1 MNQLVYEKNLAALE
15 QKYPVWAEIVRS
27 KRRKKRNFDV
37 VIEKSYTD
45 ESIMKVVDHQKC
57 YYLNG
62 KYAPTAPVEEWLVS
76 QGDMDKFATIIIV
89 GISNGVHIKRIME
102 SVPKTVNIM
111 IYEPS
116 FEIFRRAMEEVD
128 LSFIFQLDIPV
139 GIVVQEIN
147 GFEVERYF
155 RYFVTYDN
163 MIFLKI
169 YMSGNYQNLFPEQVG
184 TFIENLK
191 KYINNIEV
199 GWNTTI
205 RYTNVNAQ
213 NVFHNLCYLY
223 EGASVSE
230 LKGMLPEDVPVIV
243 VSAGPSLNKNIQDLK
258 AAVGKACII
267 ATDTAMKPLLNAG
280 IVPDLFMIVDGLKP
294 AELFEHKDISKVGM
308 VTMTAVSTEPM
319 DIHKGRKFFYYSNS
333 PYETELIRN
342 VAAMDEREIC
352 LPDIPTGG
360 SVATSAYSLGVYMG
374 AKTVIL
380 VGQDLALTGN
390 KAHVDGAF
398 ENEICEIDMSTGIYS
413 EVEAVDGGKVI
424 TRNDFKL
431 YLDWFEMIVKAWDH
445 IQIVDATEGGAL
457 IHGSK
462 VMTLKKAIKKYC
474 TKNFNAKW
482 HIARV
487 PRIFRTCEEKE
498 YAIGYFENIGERLV
512 QVEKKA
518 NEGAEYYEKLLK
530 LTKRSSV
537 NPDKLKKIY
546 RKIQKVNTFM
556 EDDAVAETVIDS
568 LKGLEYTLRPLI
580 YQVKEDEKDD
590 INEVAVQGKLMMTAI
605 SIGAKE
611 LGQIAEETMIPYAK
625 EAKVNLTMYKNEKG
639 NDYGDE

>member
-205 RYTNVNAQ
+205 RYTNVNAK

-230 LKGMLPEDVPVIV
+230 LKGMLPEDVPIIV

-294 AELFEHKDISKVGM
+294 AELFEHKDISKTGM

-380 VGQDLALTGN
+380 VGQDLALR
-390 KAHVDGAF
+390 
-398 ENEICEIDMSTGIYS
+398 EIRHM
-413 EVEAVDGGKVI
+413 
-424 TRNDFKL
+424 
-431 YLDWFEMIVKAWDH
+431 
-445 IQIVDATEGGAL
+445 
-457 IHGSK
+457 
-462 VMTLKKAIKKYC
+462 
-474 TKNFNAKW
+474 
-482 HIARV
+482 
-487 PRIFRTCEEKE
+487 
-498 YAIGYFENIGERLV
+498 
-512 QVEKKA
+512 
-518 NEGAEYYEKLLK
+518 
-530 LTKRSSV
+530 
-537 NPDKLKKIY
+537 
-546 RKIQKVNTFM
+546 
-556 EDDAVAETVIDS
+556 
-568 LKGLEYTLRPLI
+568 
-580 YQVKEDEKDD
+580 
-590 INEVAVQGKLMMTAI
+590 
-605 SIGAKE
+605 
-611 LGQIAEETMIPYAK
+611 
-625 EAKVNLTMYKNEKG
+625 
-639 NDYGDE
+639 